1 MKKFTAYLTALLV
14 MGELLLI
21 MVSWLL
27 SATMGDS
34 VRSLLSGE
42 GIRWLLGSF
51 VDTLQTPLLVW
62 LLLLAM
68 AYGCL
73 RACGCLQTRH
83 DAGGRRRRRVL
94 TPLRGAL
101 LLTLLFVAVVIVMVA
116 VPRAVLLSATGS
128 LWPSPF
134 SQALVPL
141 LALGTIIFAVAYGI
155 MTRTFTSFSAVVQAL
170 VQGVAEAAPLFV
182 LYVLAVQFVAS
193 LAFVA
198 AGFYGAA

>member
-1 MKKFTAYLTALLV
+1 MV
-14 MGELLLI
+14 GELLLI

-27 SATMGDS
+27 SATTAGN

-68 AYGCL
+68 AFGCL
-73 RACGCLQTRH
+73 QACGCMRSH
-83 DAGGRRRRRVL
+83 RDGNGRRRHRVL

-101 LLTLLFVAVVIVMVA
+101 LLTLLFVAVVVVMVA

-141 LALGTIIFAVAYGI
+141 LALGMIVFAVAYGI
-155 MTRTFTSFSAVVQAL
+155 MARTFTSFTAVVQAL
-170 VQGVAEAAPLFV
+170 AQGVAEAAPLFV
-182 LYVLAVQFVAS
+182 LYVLAAQFVAS

-198 AGFYGAA
+198 L

>member
-1 MKKFTAYLTALLV
+1 MKRITSYLAAMFMV
-14 MGELLLI
+14 GELLLI

-27 SATMGDS
+27 SATTAGN

-68 AYGCL
+68 AFGCL
-73 RACGCLQTRH
+73 QACGCMRSH
-83 DAGGRRRRRVL
+83 RDGNGRRRHRVL

-101 LLTLLFVAVVIVMVA
+101 LLTLLFVAVVVVMVA

-141 LALGTIIFAVAYGI
+141 LALGMIVFAVAYGI
-155 MTRTFTSFSAVVQAL
+155 MARTFTSFTAVVQAL
-170 VQGVAEAAPLFV
+170 AQGVAEAAPLFV
-182 LYVLAVQFVAS
+182 LYVLAAQFVAS

-198 AGFYGAA
+198 L